1 MLSLTDMLIRLVAA
15 IAVGAIIGL
24 ERELMGK
31 EAGIRTDLMVAAGA
45 AIFTMVG
52 ITLPYVVQ
60 VGNLADVVA
69 RNSGFLTVI
78 GNIVVGVGF
87 LGAGVILHEGTK
99 VRSLTTAAT
108 VWVVAALGI
117 LCGIGFFA
125 FAFLSAVG
133 LALVLFLT
141 RKIGVREIPE

>member
-1 MLSLTDMLIRLVAA
+1 MLSLTDMLLRLGAA
-15 IAVGAIIGL
+15 VLVGAIIGL

-31 EAGIRTDLMVAAGA
+31 EAGIRTNLMVAGGA

-52 ITLPYVVQ
+52 ITLPYIVA

-78 GNIVVGVGF
+78 GNIVVGIGF
-87 LGAGVILHEGTK
+87 LGAGVILHEGNK

-108 VWVVAALGI
+108 VWVVAGLGI
-117 LCGIGFFA
+117 LCGIGLFA
-125 FAFLSAVG
+125 FAFLSAIG
-133 LALVLFLT
+133 LALILFIT
-141 RKIGVREIPE
+141 RKIGVKEIPE

>member
-1 MLSLTDMLIRLVAA
+1 MLLRLGAA
-15 IAVGAIIGL
+15 VVVGAAVGL

-52 ITLPYVVQ
+52 ITLPYIIQ

-78 GNIVVGVGF
+78 GNIVVGIGF
-87 LGAGVILHEGTK
+87 LGAGVILHEGNK

-108 VWVVAALGI
+108 VWVVAALGV
-117 LCGIGFFA
+117 LCGIGLFA
-125 FAFLSAVG
+125 FAFLSAIG
-133 LALVLFLT
+133 LDVILFLT
-141 RKIGVREIPE
+141 RKIGLKGQQGNGE

>member
-52 ITLPYVVQ
+52 ITLPYIVA

-69 RNSGFLTVI
+69 RNSGFLTVV

>member
-1 MLSLTDMLIRLVAA
+1 MLTLTEMLIRLAA
-15 IAVGAIIGL
+15 AVAVGAIIGL
-24 ERELMGK
+24 ERELIGK
-31 EAGIRTDLMVAAGA
+31 EAGVRTDLMVAAGA

-52 ITLPYVVQ
+52 VTLPYVVA
-60 VGNLADVVA
+60 VGNLADVIA

-117 LCGIGFFA
+117 LCGIGLFA
-125 FAFLSAVG
+125 FAFVSAIG
-133 LALVLFLT
+133 LAVILFLT
-141 RKIGVREIPE
+141 RKIGIKEIPE